1 MLAQGMTYGIC
12 RFRTWTQKP
21 VGHKTQ
27 LKPGPRGPD
36 SLLPTYSS
44 GASSQGGA
52 GQTNITFWL

>member
-1 MLAQGMTYGIC
+1 MAYAVSELDQFWLV
-12 RFRTWTQKP
+12 FRL

-52 GQTNITFWL
+52 AQTNITFWL